1 MEKLLP
7 ALLAFLI
14 AAVFTALEL
23 TTSKYPRTIFLIG
36 KCRHLYVYVAI
47 YGLLSFGTLLGLD
60 ALVAAKK
67 ITLEGIGL
75 ESIWVK
81 AVIVGLST
89 KALLHISLYNL
100 SVGAKSFP
108 LGTETIV
115 QLFEPWLLEEIF
127 LFEFN
132 EVSTFIAPR
141 RAKYPNLVNVK
152 TTIKGNLPA
161 GFTGPERLGFEAGVE
176 AQVSIEAAMET
187 YLRRFGKTN
196 FTRVF
201 PV

>member
-1 MEKLLP
+1 MANLLP
-7 ALLAFLI
+7 AVLAFLI
-14 AAVFTALEL
+14 AAFFAALEL
-23 TTSKYPRTIFLIG
+23 ATSKYPRTIFLLG
-36 KCRHLYVYVAI
+36 KCRYLYAYVAI
-47 YGLLSFGTLLGLD
+47 YGLLSFGALLGLD

-81 AVIVGLST
+81 AIIIGLST

-100 SVGAKSFP
+100 TVGAKSFP

-127 LFEFN
+127 LFEFS

-141 RAKYPNLVNVK
+141 AARYADLANVR
-152 TTIKGNLPA
+152 TTIKGNLPSSFS
-161 GFTGPERLGFEAGVE
+161 GLERSGFEVGVD
-176 AQVSIEAAMET
+176 AQTSITAAMEV

-201 PV
+201 PL